1 MVCSPAGEGRRGK
14 RTDSVVQRR
23 CRRGKQLSPVMDD
36 PAISVQSK
44 HSIHQVCKARVSK
57 ETKASSTS
65 DIHHSSCPSC
75 LSVPKIKG
83 DALCL

>member
-44 HSIHQVCKARVSK
+44 HSIHQVCKPRISK
-57 ETKASSTS
+57 ETEAFSVP
-65 DIHHSSCPSC
+65 DIHHSSRPSG
-75 LSVPKIKG
+75 LSGPEFKG